1 MSKFYHE
8 DNTPDSFF
16 NKEVIKLLFKY
27 ILRYR
32 SNLYLAFFFVSIITT
47 TTLTVPFLS
56 RITIDKYIIKSG
68 YLIIN
73 HENQAQKSDEF
84 NKLLQK
90 SIALNDDTLFTFK
103 NHLSSL
109 SPEQIS
115 ELTTN
120 GTLSAS
126 TFTLIESPAMDSKLH
141 ARISEAKQK
150 SILFSFPNQRYLLKD
165 NNSSF
170 FTVSEIA
177 LLRIHDIHH
186 TGIMVLIILGL
197 FLLQFAAS
205 YFQIITLMKLSQYA
219 MRDLRI
225 DLFSHI
231 TSLELSFF
239 DKNPIGKLV
248 NRITNDIESLNEL
261 FSTVLV
267 TLVQDVL
274 ILFGITTIMFFTDIR
289 LALIVSISFPAL
301 ITVMLLFRIKARQ
314 AYRVIRTRIA
324 DLNSFLN
331 ENISNIRIIQIFVQE
346 LRQFNKFRFINNQVY
361 NANLRQIIIYAIFR
375 PLIDFFKWFSIGLV
389 IYFGTMYFLQG
400 TISYGL
406 LVMFLAYINSFFEPI
421 GDLAEKFDILQ
432 SATAAGEKILTV
444 LNAPCRK
451 EPVLNQKS
459 AIPLPDKPFRGEI
472 VFDDVWFCYTPE
484 EWVLKGVSFSVPA
497 RSTLAIVGETG
508 SGKSTIIN
516 LISGLYPI
524 QKGKI
529 LIDGIDIT
537 ELPPGELRS
546 NIATVMQDVF
556 LFSRTVKDNIIL
568 GKSWNETRFQQV
580 TTLTHANK
588 LLQRLPSGADQKVM
602 ERGVTFSA
610 GERQLLAF
618 SRALYFNP
626 SILILDE
633 ATSNI
638 DTETETLIQD
648 AISQLIKDRTSIVIA
663 HRLSTIRSAEKIL
676 VLNKGQIAEIGDHDT
691 LMGRR
696 GLYYEF
702 FRLQFEQSQSHPETN
717 QQNRNS
723 II

>member
-1 MSKFYHE
+1 MSNYYPE
-8 DNTPDSFF
+8 ENTPDSFF
-16 NKEVIKLLFKY
+16 NKDVVKLLFKY

-32 SNLYLAFFFVSIITT
+32 SHLYLALLFVSVITT
-47 TTLTVPFLS
+47 ATLTVPFLS
-56 RITIDKYIIKSG
+56 RIAIDRHIVKSG
-68 YLIIN
+68 YLVKHDKAN
-73 HENQAQKSDEF
+73 ADQSRDLE
-84 NKLLQK
+84 KLLSK
-90 SIALNDDTLFTFK
+90 SIVLKDDTLFVFK
-103 NHLSSL
+103 SNLSGL
-109 SPEQIS
+109 SADEIRK
-115 ELTTN
+115 LTAE
-120 GTLSAS
+120 GTLSES
-126 TFTLIESPAMDSKLH
+126 TFALIESPTVDNKLEMK
-141 ARISEAKQK
+141 ISEAQSKG
-150 SILFSFPNQRYLLKD
+150 ILLVFPNNRYLLKE
-165 NNSSF
+165 NSSSF
-170 FTVSEIA
+170 FTVSETA
-177 LLRIHDIHH
+177 LLRIHDIRQI
-186 TGIMVLIILGL
+186 GFMVLIILGL
-197 FLLQFAAS
+197 FILQFVAS

-274 ILFGITTIMFFTDIR
+274 ILMGITIIMFFTDYH
-289 LALIVSISFPAL
+289 LALVVSISFPAL
-301 ITVMLLFRIKARQ
+301 FIVMFLFRIKARQ
-314 AYRVIRTRIA
+314 AYRIIRTRIS

-346 LRQFNKFRFINNQVY
+346 LRQFNKFKLINGLVY
-361 NANLRQIIIYAIFR
+361 HANLRQVIIYAIFR
-375 PLIDFFKWFSIGLV
+375 PLIDFFKWFTIGLV
-389 IYFGTMYFLQG
+389 IYFGTTFFLQG

-451 EPVLNQKS
+451 EPVLHSKPDLLLSEN
-459 AIPLPDKPFRGEI
+459 PLDGEI
-472 VFDDVWFCYTPE
+472 VFDNVWFCYTPG

-497 RSTLAIVGETG
+497 RSTMAIVGETG

-524 QKGKI
+524 SKGRI
-529 LIDGIDIT
+529 LIDGVDIN
-537 ELPPGELRS
+537 EIPPGRLRS

-556 LFSRTVKDNIIL
+556 LFSRTIRENIIM
-568 GKSWNETRFQQV
+568 GKNWDEPRFQQV
-580 TTLTHANK
+580 TSLTHASK
-588 LLQRLPSGADQKVM
+588 FLQRLPHGADQNVM

-618 SRALYFNP
+618 TRALYFNP

-638 DTETETLIQD
+638 DTETEALIQD
-648 AISQLIKDRTSIVIA
+648 AISQLIKGRTSIVIA

-676 VLNKGQIAEIGDHDT
+676 VLNKGQIAEFGDHDT
-691 LMGRR
+691 LMGLQ

-702 FRLQFEQSQSHPETN
+702 FKLQFEKTG
-717 QQNRNS
+717 
-723 II
+723 

>member
-1 MSKFYHE
+1 MSNYYPE
-8 DNTPDSFF
+8 ENTPDSFF
-16 NKEVIKLLFKY
+16 NKDVVKLLFKY

-32 SNLYLAFFFVSIITT
+32 SHLYLALLFVSVITT
-47 TTLTVPFLS
+47 ATLTVPFLS
-56 RITIDKYIIKSG
+56 RIAIDRHIVKSG
-68 YLIIN
+68 YLVKHDKAN
-73 HENQAQKSDEF
+73 ADQSRDLE
-84 NKLLQK
+84 KLLSK
-90 SIALNDDTLFTFK
+90 SIVLKDDTLFVFK
-103 NHLSSL
+103 SNLSGL
-109 SPEQIS
+109 SADEIRK
-115 ELTTN
+115 LTAE
-120 GTLSAS
+120 GTLSES
-126 TFTLIESPAMDSKLH
+126 TFALIESPTVDNKLEMKINEAQSKG
-141 ARISEAKQK
+141 
-150 SILFSFPNQRYLLKD
+150 ILLVFPNNRYLLKE
-165 NNSSF
+165 NSSSF
-170 FTVSEIA
+170 FTVSETA
-177 LLRIHDIHH
+177 LLRIHDIRQI
-186 TGIMVLIILGL
+186 GFMVLIILGL
-197 FLLQFAAS
+197 FILQFVAS

-274 ILFGITTIMFFTDIR
+274 ILMGITIIMFFTDYH
-289 LALIVSISFPAL
+289 LALVVSISFPAL
-301 ITVMLLFRIKARQ
+301 FIVMFLFRIKARQ
-314 AYRVIRTRIA
+314 AYRIIRTRIS

-346 LRQFNKFRFINNQVY
+346 LRQFNKFKLINGLVY
-361 NANLRQIIIYAIFR
+361 HANLRQVIIYAIFR
-375 PLIDFFKWFSIGLV
+375 PLIDFFKWFTIGLV
-389 IYFGTMYFLQG
+389 IYFGTTFFLQG

-451 EPVLNQKS
+451 EPVLHSKPDLLLSEN
-459 AIPLPDKPFRGEI
+459 PLDGEI
-472 VFDDVWFCYTPE
+472 VFDNVWFCYTPG

-497 RSTLAIVGETG
+497 RSTMAIVGETG

-524 QKGKI
+524 SKGRI
-529 LIDGIDIT
+529 LIDGVDIT
-537 ELPPGELRS
+537 EIPPGRLRS

-556 LFSRTVKDNIIL
+556 LFSRTIRENIIM
-568 GKSWNETRFQQV
+568 GKNWDEPRFQQV
-580 TTLTHANK
+580 TSLTHASK
-588 LLQRLPSGADQKVM
+588 FLQRLPHGADQNVM

-618 SRALYFNP
+618 TRALYFNP

-638 DTETETLIQD
+638 DTETEALIQD
-648 AISQLIKDRTSIVIA
+648 AISQLIKGRTSIVIA

-676 VLNKGQIAEIGDHDT
+676 VLNKGQIAEFGDHDT
-691 LMGRR
+691 LMGLQ

-702 FRLQFEQSQSHPETN
+702 FKLQFEKTG
-717 QQNRNS
+717 
-723 II
+723 

>member
-1 MSKFYHE
+1 MSNYYPE
-8 DNTPDSFF
+8 ENTPDSFF
-16 NKEVIKLLFKY
+16 NKDVVKLLFKY

-32 SNLYLAFFFVSIITT
+32 SYLYLSFLFVSIITT
-47 TTLTVPFLS
+47 ATLTVPFLS
-56 RITIDKYIIKSG
+56 RITIDRYIVKSG
-68 YLIIN
+68 YLVK
-73 HENQAQKSDEF
+73 HDKTDTDQSRDFE
-84 NKLLQK
+84 KLLSK
-90 SIALNDDTLFTFK
+90 SIVLNDDTLFAFK
-103 NHLSSL
+103 NYLSGL
-109 SPEQIS
+109 STDEIRKLTS
-115 ELTTN
+115 E
-120 GTLSAS
+120 GTLSES
-126 TFTLIESPAMDSKLH
+126 TFTLIESPIVDNKLEM
-141 ARISEAKQK
+141 RISEAQSKGV
-150 SILFSFPNQRYLLKD
+150 LHAFPKNRYLLKD
-165 NNSSF
+165 NSSSF
-170 FTVSEIA
+170 FTVSETA
-177 LLRIHDIHH
+177 LLRIHDIRQ
-186 TGIMVLIILGL
+186 TGFMVLIILGL
-197 FLLQFAAS
+197 FILQFAAS

-274 ILFGITTIMFFTDIR
+274 ILTGITIIMFFTDHH
-289 LALIVSISFPAL
+289 LALVVSISFPAL
-301 ITVMLLFRIKARQ
+301 FIIMLLFRIKARQ

-324 DLNSFLN
+324 DMNSFLN
-331 ENISNIRIIQIFVQE
+331 ENISNIRIIQVFVQE
-346 LRQFNKFRFINNQVY
+346 LRQFNKFKLINGLAY
-361 NANLRQIIIYAIFR
+361 HANLRQVIIYAIFR
-375 PLIDFFKWFSIGLV
+375 PLIDFFKWFTIGLV
-389 IYFGTMYFLQG
+389 IYFGTTFFLQG

-444 LNAPCRK
+444 FNAPCRK
-451 EPVLNQKS
+451 EPVLHSNPGLLLPEN
-459 AIPLPDKPFRGEI
+459 PLRGEI
-472 VFDDVWFCYTPE
+472 VFDDVWFCYTPG
-484 EWVLKGVSFSVPA
+484 EWVLKGVSFSVPV
-497 RSTLAIVGETG
+497 RSTMAIVGETG

-524 QKGKI
+524 SKGRI

-537 ELPPGELRS
+537 KIPPGQLRS

-556 LFSRTVKDNIIL
+556 LFSRTVRENIIM
-568 GKSWNETRFQQV
+568 GKGWDEHRFQQV
-580 TTLTHANK
+580 TALTHASK
-588 LLQRLPSGADQKVM
+588 FLQRLPEGADQNVM

-618 SRALYFNP
+618 TRALYFDP

-638 DTETETLIQD
+638 DTETEVLIQD
-648 AISQLIKDRTSIVIA
+648 AISQLIKGRTSIVIA

-676 VLNKGQIAEIGDHDT
+676 VLNKGQIAEYGDHDT
-691 LMGRR
+691 LMSLR

-702 FRLQFEQSQSHPETN
+702 FRLQFEKAG
-717 QQNRNS
+717 
-723 II
+723 

>member
-1 MSKFYHE
+1 MSNYYPE
-8 DNTPDSFF
+8 ENTPDSFF
-16 NKEVIKLLFKY
+16 NKDVVKLLFKY

-32 SNLYLAFFFVSIITT
+32 SHLYLALLFVSVITT
-47 TTLTVPFLS
+47 ATLTVPFLS
-56 RITIDKYIIKSG
+56 RIAIDRHIVKSG
-68 YLIIN
+68 YLVKHDKAN
-73 HENQAQKSDEF
+73 ADQSRDLE
-84 NKLLQK
+84 KLLSK
-90 SIALNDDTLFTFK
+90 SIVLKDDTLFVFK
-103 NHLSSL
+103 SNLSGL
-109 SPEQIS
+109 SADEIRK
-115 ELTTN
+115 LTAE
-120 GTLSAS
+120 GTLSES
-126 TFTLIESPAMDSKLH
+126 TFALIESPTVDNKLEMKINEAQSKG
-141 ARISEAKQK
+141 
-150 SILFSFPNQRYLLKD
+150 ILLVFPNNRYLLKE
-165 NNSSF
+165 NSSSF
-170 FTVSEIA
+170 FTVSETA
-177 LLRIHDIHH
+177 LLRIHDIRQI
-186 TGIMVLIILGL
+186 GFMVLIILGL
-197 FLLQFAAS
+197 FILQFVAS

-274 ILFGITTIMFFTDIR
+274 ILMGITIIMFFTDYH
-289 LALIVSISFPAL
+289 LALVVSISFPAL
-301 ITVMLLFRIKARQ
+301 FIVMFLFRIKARQ
-314 AYRVIRTRIA
+314 AYRIIRTRIS

-346 LRQFNKFRFINNQVY
+346 LRQFNKFKLINGLVY
-361 NANLRQIIIYAIFR
+361 HANLRQVIIYAIFR
-375 PLIDFFKWFSIGLV
+375 PLIDFFKWFTIGLV
-389 IYFGTMYFLQG
+389 IYFGTTFFLQG

-451 EPVLNQKS
+451 EPVLHSKPDLLLSEN
-459 AIPLPDKPFRGEI
+459 PLDGEI
-472 VFDDVWFCYTPE
+472 VFDNVWFCYTPG

-497 RSTLAIVGETG
+497 RSTMAIVGETG

-524 QKGKI
+524 SKGRI
-529 LIDGIDIT
+529 LIDGVDIN
-537 ELPPGELRS
+537 EIPPGRLRS

-556 LFSRTVKDNIIL
+556 LFSRTIRENIIM
-568 GKSWNETRFQQV
+568 GKNWDEPRFQQV
-580 TTLTHANK
+580 TSLTHASK
-588 LLQRLPSGADQKVM
+588 FLQRLPHGADQNVM

-618 SRALYFNP
+618 TRALYFNP

-638 DTETETLIQD
+638 DTETEALIQD
-648 AISQLIKDRTSIVIA
+648 AISQLIKGRTSIVIA

-676 VLNKGQIAEIGDHDT
+676 VLNKGQIAEFGDHDT
-691 LMGRR
+691 LMGLQ

-702 FRLQFEQSQSHPETN
+702 FKLQFEKTG
-717 QQNRNS
+717 
-723 II
+723 